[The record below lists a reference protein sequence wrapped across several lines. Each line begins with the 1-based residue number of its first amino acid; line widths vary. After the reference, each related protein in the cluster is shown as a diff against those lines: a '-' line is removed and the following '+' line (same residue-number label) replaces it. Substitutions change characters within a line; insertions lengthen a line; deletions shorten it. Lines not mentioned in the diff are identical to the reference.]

1 MPGRKLFFDAGTLA
15 FFQCGDIRFMIRTAE
30 EQVLLGTTIVNFEVE
45 DIGRTH
51 THSKEQCVVFLQDS
65 HLLAKMP
72 KHDPWLALMKDPDEN
87 VRGIVS
93 EIPHV

>member
-1 MPGRKLFFDAGTLA
+1 
-15 FFQCGDIRFMIRTAE
+15 
-30 EQVLLGTTIVNFEVE
+30 
-45 DIGRTH
+45 
-51 THSKEQCVVFLQDS
+51 VFLQDS